1 MKSRIPLGDPAV
13 FDAFRR
19 VSASLEF
26 QCERKVISERIDAL
40 SIYDKNGEY
49 AFWFG
54 AWTDSWIVCFPG
66 PKHFKLPNGL
76 ATEEAIRSI
85 LCGDL
90 TSTIKMSQIEWS
102 NLVFEHE
109 RSYFSQR
116 GWHRLDSGDAD
127 AKWTRFLQ
135 IFSDGKIVGLPW
147 IKWEIPNFAN
157 LSKPVQIRHADELR
171 TSILRAMKQ
180 YGAEEDWFALDF
192 NHPCYSFRP
201 QEIDET
207 LEDWPIPILLIVDP
221 GYFTSANFDCGV
233 ITELD
238 SSVTIFGKSMID
250 AIERE
255 SLEIL
260 STAKMTSSSA

>member
-1 MKSRIPLGDPAV
+1 MVP
-13 FDAFRR
+13 F
-19 VSASLEF
+19 
-26 QCERKVISERIDAL
+26 
-40 SIYDKNGEY
+40 
-49 AFWFG
+49 FG
-54 AWTDSWIVCFPG
+54 AMVAALMVITY
-66 PKHFKLPNGL
+66 L
-76 ATEEAIRSI
+76 
-85 LCGDL
+85 
-90 TSTIKMSQIEWS
+90 
-102 NLVFEHE
+102 NLGYEHD

-135 IFSDGKIVGLPW
+135 IYPDGKIVGLPW
-147 IKWEIPNFAN
+147 IKWEI
-157 LSKPVQIRHADELR
+157 SKPVQIRHTDEIR
-171 TSILRAMKQ
+171 KSILRAMKQ
-180 YGAEEDWFALDF
+180 SGAEEDWLALDF

-221 GYFTSANFDCGV
+221 GYFTSANFDRGV
-233 ITELD
+233 IASLD